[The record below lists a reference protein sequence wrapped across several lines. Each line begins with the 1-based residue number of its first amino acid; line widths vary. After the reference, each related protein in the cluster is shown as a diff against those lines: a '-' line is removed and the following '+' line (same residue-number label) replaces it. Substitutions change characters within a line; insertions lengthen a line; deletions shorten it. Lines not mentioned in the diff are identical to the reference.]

1 MFGSDKSATS
11 SQRKNDQ
18 SHMPLLGGDKKNDD
32 HQCERLFVKIKSGD
46 TTEVEIDIA
55 ENETVD
61 DLKKKLINQ
70 MNIVGKRIRLIASGR
85 MLEPGNKSLI
95 SDFKIN
101 SGAYIHLVVTDNIVN
116 QSPNGAASSLN
127 SASVPSATIY
137 RGLDQ
142 LNAGKFRLR
151 PTSSIIISVTIKTD
165 RLAESSLSHVSELLW
180 IFRTVSHTIHQNKE
194 K

>member
-1 MFGSDKSATS
+1 
-11 SQRKNDQ
+11 
-18 SHMPLLGGDKKNDD
+18 MPLLGGDKKNDD

-142 LNAGKFRLR
+142 LNAGKFR
-151 PTSSIIISVTIKTD
+151 
-165 RLAESSLSHVSELLW
+165 
-180 IFRTVSHTIHQNKE
+180 
-194 K
+194 

>member
-1 MFGSDKSATS
+1 MFGSDKSANS

-46 TTEVEIDIA
+46 TTEIEIDIS

-61 DLKKKLINQ
+61 DLKKKLIKQ
-70 MNIVGKRIRLIASGR
+70 LNIVGKRIRLIASGR

-95 SDFKIN
+95 SDFKVN
-101 SGAYIHLVVTDNIVN
+101 TGAFIHLVITENILN
-116 QSPNGAASSLN
+116 QSPNGTAPSQN
-127 SASVPSATIY
+127 SASAPSATVY

-142 LNAGKFRLR
+142 LNAGMFLSLLFCVAFKHMLFDYLL
-151 PTSSIIISVTIKTD
+151 SQSVKQ
-165 RLAESSLSHVSELLW
+165 S
-180 IFRTVSHTIHQNKE
+180 
-194 K
+194 